1 MAPSGDEPFLFDDRE
16 GLNHTP
22 PGEGFE
28 LYRHKDA
35 GKMRTRN
42 WHGYYWA
49 RVTEEG
55 DYEIR
60 SVPASLGEQSA
71 PGALCQRRGSM
82 STTRRLAFSA
92 PYGHSSRGVGN
103 NRFQLL

>member
-1 MAPSGDEPFLFDDRE
+1 VLGKDYRRVAPRDSEPSLFDDDE
-16 GLNHTP
+16 GYDLTP

-35 GKMRTRN
+35 DEMGTRN

-49 RVTEEG
+49 RCTEEG

-60 SVPASLGEQSA
+60 SVPSMLGEHSV
-71 PGALCQRRGSM
+71 PGGVMPKEGFEEHYQRVN
-82 STTRRLAFSA
+82 T
-92 PYGHSSRGVGN
+92 
-103 NRFQLL
+103 

>member
-1 MAPSGDEPFLFDDRE
+1 MAPSGDEPSLFDDRE
-16 GLNHTP
+16 GLNLTP

-35 GKMRTRN
+35 DKMRTRN

-49 RVTEEG
+49 RVTEDG

-60 SVPASLGEQSA
+60 SVPASLGEHSA
-71 PGALCQRRGSM
+71 PG
-82 STTRRLAFSA
+82 
-92 PYGHSSRGVGN
+92 GVMPKEGIDEHYEKVS
-103 NRFQLL
+103 L

>member
-1 MAPSGDEPFLFDDRE
+1 MAPRENESPLFDNEERPD
-16 GLNHTP
+16 LNP

-35 GKMRTRN
+35 DKMTTKG

-49 RVTEEG
+49 RRTEEG

-60 SVPASLGEQSA
+60 SVPSTLGEYSA
-71 PGALCQRRGSM
+71 SGGIFPEEGFEKNYEEVDL
-82 STTRRLAFSA
+82 
-92 PYGHSSRGVGN
+92 
-103 NRFQLL
+103 

>member
-1 MAPSGDEPFLFDDRE
+1 MLRKGYRRVAPRGNHPSAHDDQE
-16 GLNHTP
+16 GPDLTP

-35 GKMRTRN
+35 EKIGTRG

-49 RVTEEG
+49 RRIEAG

-60 SVPASLGEQSA
+60 SVPSSLGEHSV
-71 PGALCQRRGSM
+71 PGGIFPKESFEQHYEKVDS
-82 STTRRLAFSA
+82 
-92 PYGHSSRGVGN
+92 
-103 NRFQLL
+103 

>member
-1 MAPSGDEPFLFDDRE
+1 MAPRDKGPSLFDDEE
-16 GLNHTP
+16 GPDLTP

-35 GKMRTRN
+35 EKIRTKR

-49 RVTEEG
+49 RPSEEG

-60 SVPASLGEQSA
+60 TVPSTLGEHSVPG
-71 PGALCQRRGSM
+71 GI
-82 STTRRLAFSA
+82 
-92 PYGHSSRGVGN
+92 
-103 NRFQLL
+103 LLEEGFEKHYDKVDL